1 MDSSEK
7 KGIFIGIFQ
16 MAESGELT
24 NTDQSEIMNALISY
38 GRTLSPDKVNEAF
51 KKIRLGTKHLLV
63 QSENCIDS
71 ALDSVHE
78 FNNAIKDVIGKEK
91 KLPIGATIGDDAE
104 TVAFISSLVKDA
116 YNFSQAQ
123 KVTGISRQTIKKH
136 AENGLH
142 SLKTS
147 RILKT
152 DYIKRENLIIYYR
165 DYFKKDGWGF

>member
-1 MDSSEK
+1 MDSSRK
-7 KGIFIGIFQ
+7 KGVFISIFQ

-24 NTDQSEIMNALISY
+24 KTDQSEIMNALISY

-51 KKIRLGTKHLLV
+51 KKIRLGTRHLLV

-104 TVAFISSLVKDA
+104 TIAFISSLVKDA
-116 YNFSQAQ
+116 YNFSQAE
-123 KVTGISRQTIKKH
+123 KVIGISRQTIKVH
-136 AENGLH
+136 AEKGLY
-142 SLKTS
+142 SLKTTKIS
-147 RILKT
+147 KT
-152 DYIKRENLIIYYR
+152 DYITRENLIKYYR
-165 DYFKKDGWGF
+165 DYYEKDGWGF